1 MYLLN
6 NEVDKTYL
14 KWHFILIS
22 NMAQE
27 EVRYGS
33 MVYCPTKGLT
43 QDTQNWL
50 RSPMPEGGEP

>member
-33 MVYCPTKGLT
+33 MVYCPTGWHFT
-43 QDTQNWL
+43 QKCPTGYQK
-50 RSPMPEGGEP
+50 